1 MTAFTENNVQLNEI
15 YSRLKDEVEQ
25 LLILLSERERYVIE
39 RRFALDKSDK
49 ATLEEIGHH
58 YNVTRERIRQI
69 ENNALQK
76 LRRNINNSIL
86 SDLNEKAIEYIKG
99 SGGIIREDVLV
110 SKLIKEK
117 SGFTVSAILFI
128 LSLDSRFS
136 RKTNTIHYLPH
147 FRLMEFGDKLVD
159 RACAVSMDHLNKSK
173 DLVTIAGMKTM
184 LGRESD
190 ELQILEPDALKSL
203 YEIHKSFKV
212 VDNSVGL
219 ITWKHIHPR
228 TLRDKIFFILRERN
242 KPMHF
247 VEIANSIVEKGF
259 DQKNV
264 NLQAV
269 HNELIRFEEFILIGR
284 GLYAL
289 QEWGYKPGTVADVI
303 ENILKEKGAMSE
315 DEIIAEVLKS
325 RKVKKITIILNLK
338 NSPRFVR
345 SGRKRYDLKK

>member
-1 MTAFTENNVQLNEI
+1 MTAFTENNVQLKEI
-15 YSRLKDEVEQ
+15 YSKLKDEVEQ
-25 LLILLSERERYVIE
+25 LLILLSDRERYVIE

-76 LRRNINNSIL
+76 LRRNINNSML
-86 SDLNEKAIEYIKG
+86 SDINETAIQHIKEA
-99 SGGIIREDVLV
+99 GGIIREDNLV

-128 LSLDSRFS
+128 LSLDSRFA

-147 FRLMEFGDKLVD
+147 FRLIEFSDMIVDK
-159 RACAVSMDHLNKSK
+159 ACALSLQYLNKTK
-173 DLVTIAGMKTM
+173 DLVNFPGIK
-184 LGRESD
+184 S
-190 ELQILEPDALKSL
+190 ILVKEAEEMAIFEETSLKSL
-203 YEIHKSFKV
+203 YNIHKSFKLI
-212 VDNSVGL
+212 DDSVGL

-228 TLRDKIFFILRERN
+228 TLRDKIFFVLRERN

-247 VEIANSIVEKGF
+247 VEIANTIVERDF
-259 DQKNV
+259 DNKNV

-269 HNELIRFEEFILIGR
+269 HNELIRFDEFVLIGR

-289 QEWGYKPGTVADVI
+289 TEWGYQPGTVADVI
-303 ENILKEKGAMSE
+303 ENILKDNGTMGEE
-315 DEIIAEVLKS
+315 EIIAEVLKS

-338 NSPRFVR
+338 NNSKFTRV
-345 SGRKRYDLKK
+345 GRKQYALK